1 MFFSMLKRGTAF
13 SVSTVLLASIAANA
27 AGASPRAAVRPAPQ
41 NVHVDAST
49 PGNEQVYIEGGTLAA
64 NYDGNLADLVGVP
77 IKCPGTN
84 PVEYRDCASES
95 SLPAKFKTNP
105 QILYAAVGT
114 GGAQLDFVS
123 QHSGVAGK
131 TASTYPLFADSL
143 AGYSNTA
150 PVGFTV
156 PWAGTAAEP
165 SGPAEDTIHA
175 AAGDA
180 PIPLGPAES
189 AAYVPNG
196 FSVYAD
202 SLAAYNGGGDLTGGG
217 YNSNRG
223 PAIVTPVIG
232 TGISIIFNTTG
243 LTVPPG
249 GLDLTQ
255 NDLCGIFTGV
265 YKNWNQTQ
273 ANPGNQAI
281 TIVFRSDGSGSTF
294 LTSYDLSE
302 MCSGF
307 NPFKGAGAPVS
318 ANYWGAVN
326 NAKSQGVGTD
336 SNIYGTSGPQG
347 IFNNL
352 PLDSGAPEVVWA
364 ANSVGASKTAGV
376 IAEVAATPG
385 AIGYVSPSNTLGA
398 NTQEAYVENYAGNY
412 EQATASTVQASLAGT
427 TDSAANPPA
436 YPAET
441 KTTPYLYFAFP
452 QASGG
457 DALVGYSYGYFYTC
471 YPTRL
476 SDQVTGFEDLFAY
489 AEKEPATDAV
499 VAAFWNLNA
508 LGTTEQKALKTALGL
523 IQKKAVT
530 KAKDYYS
537 PVNGAKVTY
546 TCTDN

>member
-1 MFFSMLKRGTAF
+1 MFFSMLKRCTAF

-27 AGASPRAAVRPAPQ
+27 AGASPRAAARPAAQ
-41 NVHVDAST
+41 TVRINAST

-77 IKCPGTN
+77 IACTTTPG
-84 PVEYRDCASES
+84 EYRDCASES

-123 QHSGVAGK
+123 QQSGLAGK
-131 TASTYPLFADSL
+131 TASTVPEFADSR
-143 AGYSNTA
+143 AAYSNTA
-150 PVGFTV
+150 PIGFTV

-165 SGPAEDTIHA
+165 TGPAEDTLHA

-189 AAYVPNG
+189 QAYVPNG
-196 FSVYAD
+196 FTVYAD

-217 YNSNRG
+217 FNANRG
-223 PAIVTPVIG
+223 PAIVAPVIA
-232 TGISIIFNTTG
+232 TGISIIFNTTN

-255 NDLCGIFTGV
+255 NDLCGILTGAFT
-265 YKNWNQTQ
+265 NWNQTSS
-273 ANPGNQAI
+273 NPGNQPI
-281 TIVFRSDGSGSTF
+281 TIIHRSDGSGSTF
-294 LTSYDLSE
+294 LVAYDLSE

-307 NPFKGAGAPVS
+307 NPFKGTGAPVA
-318 ANYWGAVN
+318 ANYWGQIN
-326 NAKSQGVGTD
+326 NAKTQGVGTD
-336 SNIYGTSGPQG
+336 SNTYGTAGPNG
-347 IFNNL
+347 IYNNL
-352 PLDSGAPEVVWA
+352 PLDSGAPEVVWPA
-364 ANSVGASKTAGV
+364 GSVGASKTSGV
-376 IAEVAATPG
+376 IAAVAATNG
-385 AIGYVSPSNTLGA
+385 GVGYVSPSNTLGA
-398 NTQEAYVENYAGNY
+398 NTQEAYVENYQGNY
-412 EQATASTVQASLAGT
+412 EQATATTVAASFEGT
-427 TDSAANPPA
+427 TVAAASPPG
-436 YPAET
+436 YPSQT

-476 SDQVTGFEDLFAY
+476 TDQVTGFEDLFAY
-489 AEKEPATDAV
+489 AEKEPATDSV

-508 LGTTEQKALKTALGL
+508 LGTNEQKALKTALGL

-537 PVNGAKVTY
+537 PVNGAELKY